1 MGTMISL
8 NSNETEIFVEEFIIH
23 PGYPKTGTTFYQ
35 DVIFNNLDH
44 INYIGKT
51 SVQDNEFIDNINI
64 LRDYLCNNLSENLD
78 IENKLINFFK
88 KRVNKK
94 KIHLLS
100 SEFFFDVEHNK
111 LGNDFKKFVSIE
123 SVCKKIFKF
132 FSKFSRNVKIIIS
145 IREPNELLHRYY
157 LNRYEHYKKFN
168 IYDFESFK
176 KSQFKS
182 EESFASS
189 LKFEKL
195 YKVFKENFSKDIFF
209 IKFELLSEKSE
220 FEIKKISNIL
230 KINDAKIKKLL
241 HENKERNKS
250 LKINNIYYA
259 TYNTYPNWIYKI
271 KKEFINFRFYFL
283 LKIIFNFFFSF
294 LKKKDFI
301 GNQDHD
307 NPFFKETKLFYIDNK
322 FN

>member
-1 MGTMISL
+1 MISL

-35 DVIFNNLDH
+35 DIIFNNLDH

-123 SVCKKIFKF
+123 SVCKRIFKF

-176 KSQFKS
+176 KFQFKS

-195 YKVFKENFSKDIFF
+195 YKLFKENFNKDIFF
-209 IKFELLSEKSE
+209 IKFELLSKKSE
-220 FEIKKISNIL
+220 FEIKKIS
-230 KINDAKIKKLL
+230 KIFGVNDAKIIKLIT
-241 HENKERNKS
+241 ENKEQNKS
-250 LKINNIYYA
+250 LKINNKYYA

-271 KKEFINFRFYFL
+271 KKKFVNFRFFFL

-294 LKKKDFI
+294 LKKKDLI
-301 GNQDHD
+301 RNEDDD
-307 NPFFKETKLFYIDNK
+307 NPFFKETKLFYIENK

>member
-1 MGTMISL
+1 MGTMISQ
-8 NSNETEIFVEEFIIH
+8 NSNETEMFVEEFIIH

-35 DVIFNNLDH
+35 DIIFNNLDH

-78 IENKLINFFK
+78 IEKKLILFFK

-111 LGNDFKKFVSIE
+111 LGNDFKQFVSIE
-123 SVCKKIFKF
+123 SVCKRIFKF

-168 IYDFESFK
+168 IYDFESYK
-176 KSQFKS
+176 KFQFKS
-182 EESFASS
+182 EQSFASS

-195 YKVFKENFSKDIFF
+195 YKVLKENFNKNICF

-250 LKINNIYYA
+250 SKINNIYYV

>member
-1 MGTMISL
+1 MGTMISQ
-8 NSNETEIFVEEFIIH
+8 NSNENEIFVEEFIIH

-35 DVIFNNLDH
+35 DIIFNNLDH

-157 LNRYEHYKKFN
+157 LNRFEHYKKFN

-176 KSQFKS
+176 KFQFKS

-189 LKFEKL
+189 LKFERL

-241 HENKERNKS
+241 HENKEKNTS
-250 LKINNIYYA
+250 LKINNEYYA

-301 GNQDHD
+301 GNQDHN
-307 NPFFKETKLFYIDNK
+307 NPFFKDTRLFYIDNK

>member
-35 DVIFNNLDH
+35 DIIFNNLDH

-123 SVCKKIFKF
+123 SVCKRIFKF

-176 KSQFKS
+176 KFQFKS

-195 YKVFKENFSKDIFF
+195 YKLFKENFNKDIFF
-209 IKFELLSEKSE
+209 IKFELLSKKSE
-220 FEIKKISNIL
+220 FEIKKIS
-230 KINDAKIKKLL
+230 KIFGVNDAKIIKLIT
-241 HENKERNKS
+241 ENKEQNKS
-250 LKINNIYYA
+250 LKINNKYYA

-271 KKEFINFRFYFL
+271 KKKFVNFRFFFL

-294 LKKKDFI
+294 LKKKDLI
-301 GNQDHD
+301 RNEDDD
-307 NPFFKETKLFYIDNK
+307 NPFFKETKLFYIENK